1 MEKVHW
7 LEEAIED
14 LNQIYNFISQNSVY
28 YAIKTTEEI
37 LGRVDD
43 LKLLPYIGRKVIG
56 NNNEN
61 IREIIYKSYRII
73 YKIDSNII
81 LILRVWHSARF
92 LSINY
97 IPSEK

>member
-1 MEKVHW
+1 LEKIHW

-14 LNQIYNFISQNSVY
+14 LNQIYIFISQDSVY

-37 LGRVDD
+37 LKRADG
-43 LKLLPYIGRKVIG
+43 LKRQPYIGRRIIHD
-56 NNNEN
+56 NEN

-81 LILRVWHSARF
+81 LILRVWHSARL

-97 IPSEK
+97 IPIKK

>member
-1 MEKVHW
+1 MEKIHW

-14 LNQIYNFISQNSVY
+14 LDQIYNFISQNSVY
-28 YAIKTTEEI
+28 YAIKTVEGI
-37 LGRVDD
+37 LSKVEN
-43 LKLLPYIGRKVIG
+43 LKKSPYIGRRVIKD
-56 NNNEN
+56 NQN

-81 LILRVWHSARF
+81 LILRVWHSARL

-97 IPSEK
+97 IPIKT